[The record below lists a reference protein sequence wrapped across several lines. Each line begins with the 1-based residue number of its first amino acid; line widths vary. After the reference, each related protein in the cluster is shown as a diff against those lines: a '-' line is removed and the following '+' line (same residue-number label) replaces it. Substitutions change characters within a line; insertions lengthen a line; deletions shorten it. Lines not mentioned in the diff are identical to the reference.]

1 MWPTDYSISYENIT
15 HWGWSDHHLPQKF
28 YFWWWLYS
36 VSKTWE
42 TWRQKN
48 PNWFRTLC
56 LSING
61 LWIAFHWRGRGYH
74 NIHFLLMSK
83 LACVSPMFILQSTN
97 TTSLSIYNKYT
108 IYTYVFILSICI
120 FLSKKFL
127 LIDVVVGILIKL
139 FLCENLC
146 H

>member
-1 MWPTDYSISYENIT
+1 MQWDRLLYKLWKYYTL
-15 HWGWSDHHLPQKF
+15 GLSDHHLPQKF

-108 IYTYVFILSICI
+108 IYTYIYYTFYMHFSVQKISIDWCCGWH
-120 FLSKKFL
+120 F
-127 LIDVVVGILIKL
+127 
-139 FLCENLC
+139 N
-146 H
+146 

>member
-1 MWPTDYSISYENIT
+1 MKIL
-15 HWGWSDHHLPQKF
+15 HGGWSDHHLPQKF

-42 TWRQKN
+42 TWRQKILIDSV
-48 PNWFRTLC
+48 LC
-56 LSING
+56 VLVLMG
-61 LWIAFHWRGRGYH
+61 FELPFTDDGRGYHH

-97 TTSLSIYNKYT
+97 STSLSIHNKYT
-108 IYTYVFILSICI
+108 IYTFIFILSICI